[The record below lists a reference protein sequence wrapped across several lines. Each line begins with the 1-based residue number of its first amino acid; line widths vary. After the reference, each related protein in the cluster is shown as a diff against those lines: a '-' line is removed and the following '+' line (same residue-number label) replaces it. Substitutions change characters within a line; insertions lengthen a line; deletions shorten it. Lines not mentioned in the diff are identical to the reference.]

1 VLNTPSKRQA
11 NHLVEKQQNRWIT
24 ALLSQ
29 RSGNKPDAAESADA
43 MISVWQDIAAALHSI
58 IGSQGIAALYD
69 RSISLASKKH
79 PWLASS
85 RTGADNSVDSA
96 ALRSVL
102 AMQSDSD
109 AAAGAREFL
118 QTFYDVLVGL
128 IGPALC
134 EQLLLPVRKDSA
146 HADHEIRNL

>member
-1 VLNTPSKRQA
+1 M
-11 NHLVEKQQNRWIT
+11 
-24 ALLSQ
+24 LSQ
-29 RSGNKPDAAESADA
+29 RSGTHPDAEETADA

-69 RSISLASKKH
+69 RSISLTSKKY

-85 RTGADNSVDSA
+85 RTGAGNSVDSA
-96 ALRSVL
+96 AVRSVVTQ
-102 AMQSDSD
+102 QSDSD
-109 AAAGAREFL
+109 AAAGASEFL

-134 EQLLLPVRKDSA
+134 EQLLSPVREDAA
-146 HADHEIRNL
+146 HGNHEIRNL